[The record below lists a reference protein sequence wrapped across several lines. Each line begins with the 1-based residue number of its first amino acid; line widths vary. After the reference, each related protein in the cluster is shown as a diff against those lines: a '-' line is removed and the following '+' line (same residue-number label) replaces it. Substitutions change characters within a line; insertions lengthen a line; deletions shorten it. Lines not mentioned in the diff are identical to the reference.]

1 MAILSKKSPPEKLQY
16 LIYLLAL
23 LKFILPFLLQNRIYE
38 PHRDEFLYLA
48 EARHMAWGY
57 LEVPPLMSVLAYITN
72 LFGGGLFW
80 IRIWPSL
87 FGALTFIVVGRLI
100 LHLGGK
106 GFALTL
112 GFLPFVFGY
121 YMHVHYIFQPNFLE
135 VFFWTLMAY
144 GLIRHIQTDK
154 PLGLYIA
161 GIGFGLGLMS
171 KYSVAFFFV
180 SLMVGLLL
188 TPERKVFRNR
198 HFYFALLISLGIF
211 LPNLIW
217 QLAHGFPIVRHMK
230 DLQSQQLDK
239 VSQIGFLRDQLLF
252 NLPGLFIWL
261 AGLYWTCFSL
271 QGKQYRFV
279 CWAIILV
286 LAFLT
291 IEHGKSYYG
300 MGAYPIL
307 FGTGAVALEYWTN
320 SRRRYLRYALVTF
333 SVLTGV
339 FVNMIALPVLPPKQL
354 AAFYA
359 ERPIYRRLGFLQW
372 EDQKDHALPQDFA
385 DMLGWQEMTE
395 RIGKVYYALDDAER
409 KQAALDCDNYGE
421 AGAMDYYGPALRLP
435 PAMGHGASY
444 LLWMPETFFRRDVFI
459 LTTDDRD
466 EIHAD
471 FIKEF
476 LSASL
481 VDSVTTP
488 YSREFGSYIILLK
501 RPSEKFR
508 KQWQDYYE
516 SLKQKSSIFH

>member
-1 MAILSKKSPPEKLQY
+1 MTLLQRKSAREKLEY

-23 LKFILPFLLQNRIYE
+23 VKFILPFLLQNRVYE

-48 EARHMAWGY
+48 EARHLAWGY
-57 LEVPPLMSVLAYITN
+57 LEVPPLMSLLAYFTN

-80 IRIWPSL
+80 IRVWPSL
-87 FGALTFIVVGRLI
+87 FGALTYIVVGRLI

-106 GFALTL
+106 GFALAL
-112 GFLPFVFGY
+112 GFLPFVCGY

-144 GLIRHIQTDK
+144 GLMRHIQTNK
-154 PLGLYIA
+154 PRGLYIA
-161 GIGFGLGLMS
+161 GIGFGLGMMS

-180 SLMVGLLL
+180 CLMLGLLL

-217 QLAHGFPIVRHMK
+217 QAVHGFPVIRHMK
-230 DLQSQQLDK
+230 DLQSQQLGK

-252 NLPGLFIWL
+252 NLPGLFIWM
-261 AGLYWTCFSL
+261 AGLYWSCFSPH
-271 QGKQYRFV
+271 GKQYRFAS
-279 CWAIILV
+279 WAIILV

-291 IEHGKSYYG
+291 IAHGKSYYG

-307 FGTGAVALEYWTN
+307 FGTGAVALEHWT
-320 SRRRYLRYALVTF
+320 SYRRYYLRYALVIF
-333 SVLTGV
+333 SVVTGV
-339 FVNMIALPVLPPKQL
+339 FVNMIALPLLPPKQL

-359 ERPIYRRLGFLQW
+359 ERPIFRQLGFLQW

-385 DMLGWQEMTE
+385 DMLGWEEMTE
-395 RIGKVYYALDDAER
+395 RIGKVYYSLDDTQR
-409 KQAALDCDNYGE
+409 TQAVLDCGNYGE
-421 AGAMDYYGPALRLP
+421 GGAADYYGPAFHLP
-435 PAMGHGASY
+435 PAMGHAASY
-444 LLWMPETFFRRDVFI
+444 LLWTPEDFFNRDVFI
-459 LTTDDRD
+459 LITDDRD
-466 EIHAD
+466 DIHAD
-471 FIKEF
+471 WIKEF
-476 LSASL
+476 HSASL

-488 YSREFGSYIILLK
+488 YAREFGSYIILLK

-508 KQWQDYYE
+508 KQWRDHNE
-516 SLKQKSSIFH
+516 SRKRETSIFH